1 MRKFLVIENNNGEN
15 KIEVT
20 NATINLLEPIIYKI
34 NNKDLD
40 YKNLE
45 VYEVFKDL
53 YPFND
58 ADIISINI
66 VYHN

>member
-1 MRKFLVIENNNGEN
+1 MRKFLIIEDSNGEN
-15 KIEVT
+15 KIEVS
-20 NATINLLEPIIYKI
+20 NAKINFLKPIIYKI
-34 NNKDLD
+34 NNKDIS
-40 YKNLE
+40 YKE
-45 VYEVFKDL
+45 MESFEIFKEL

>member
-1 MRKFLVIENNNGEN
+1 MRKFLIIEDNNGEN

-20 NATINLLEPIIYKI
+20 NATINLLKPIIYKI

-45 VYEVFKDL
+45 TYEVFKDL